1 MNKICLYIILGLTIF
16 GANTG
21 VSQIYFKNNN
31 PEAVYV
37 SFAQYKGDANPPY
50 WITRGWF
57 TVNSGKTFTAFETI
71 GPADSIGYW
80 AMTLLSNMVYEGQ
93 KPLLVH
99 NDEKFTIR
107 NADRESVLK
116 QNPAYEWRNF
126 RLIKIKPGI
135 TTGTINL

>member
-1 MNKICLYIILGLTIF
+1 MKNLWFLILIVLPILKASSGH
-16 GANTG
+16 
-21 VSQIYFKNNN
+21 SQIYIKNTN
-31 PEAVYV
+31 PEAVYIAV
-37 SFAQYKGDANPPY
+37 AQYKGDAKPPY
-50 WITRGWF
+50 WVTRGWF
-57 TVNSGKTFTAFETI
+57 TVNSGKVLTAFETV

-80 AMTLLSNMVYEGQ
+80 AMTLLSNMVYEGK

-107 NADRESVLK
+107 NADKESVLK
-116 QNPAYEWRNF
+116 QNPVYEWRNF

>member
-1 MNKICLYIILGLTIF
+1 MRKIYLLFILVMMMFSAQTGL
-16 GANTG
+16 
-21 VSQIYFKNNN
+21 SQIYFKNNN

-37 SFAQYKGDANPPY
+37 AFAQYKGDANPPC

-57 TVNSGKTFTAFETI
+57 TVNSGKVFTAFETI
-71 GPADSIGYW
+71 GVSDSIGYW
-80 AMTLLSNMVYEGQ
+80 AMTLLSNMVFEGK

-107 NADRESVLK
+107 NADKETVLK
-116 QNPAYEWRNF
+116 QNPTYEWRNF
-126 RLIKIKPGI
+126 RLIKAKPGI

>member
-1 MNKICLYIILGLTIF
+1 MKKICLLLILAATLFMTQPGF
-16 GANTG
+16 
-21 VSQIYFKNNN
+21 SQIYFKNNN

-37 SFAQYKGDANPPY
+37 TFAQYKGGANPPC

-57 TVNSGKTFTAFETI
+57 TVNSGKVFTAFETI
-71 GPADSIGYW
+71 GVSDTIGYW
-80 AMTLLSNMVYEGQ
+80 ATTLLSGMVYEGK

-107 NADRESVLK
+107 NADKESVLR
-116 QNPAYEWRNF
+116 QNPTYEWRYF